1 MNDLPV
7 GSTAR
12 IVNYTQQDSF
22 TERLREFGLIPGTV
36 IRMLRKAPFNG
47 PVEIQYRNSRIVL
60 RPGEVAHLQLERIA

>member
-1 MNDLPV
+1 MNELPI

-12 IVNYTQQDSF
+12 IITYTQQDSF

-36 IRMLRKAPFNG
+36 IRLLRKAPFNG

-60 RPGEVAHLQLERIA
+60 RPNELAHLRLERIA

>member
-1 MNDLPV
+1 MNELPI

-12 IVNYTQQDSF
+12 IITYTQQDSL

-36 IRMLRKAPFNG
+36 IRLLRKAPFNG

-60 RPGEVAHLQLERIA
+60 RPNELAHLRLERIA